1 MYRKKYFFLN
11 RIKQMIIFIM
21 QGQAETE
28 YQTLHDGQ
36 QKGIKLKKFTEE
48 QDLAF
53 FLFLVKK
60 ITEINVGNIMC
71 SCDLQ

>member
-1 MYRKKYFFLN
+1 
-11 RIKQMIIFIM
+11 MIIFIM
-21 QGQAETE
+21 KGQAETE

-36 QKGIKLKKFTEE
+36 RMGTKLKKFTEV

-53 FLFLVKK
+53 SPFLVKK
-60 ITEINVGNIMC
+60 TTEINVGNIMC

>member
-1 MYRKKYFFLN
+1 
-11 RIKQMIIFIM
+11 M

-48 QDLAF
+48 QDLAISS
-53 FLFLVKK
+53 KK

-71 SCDLQ
+71 SCDLQWFCKLYIKQIIFI